1 VEARS
6 SWIPSGD
13 RRSLP
18 GTQAWSIAPAF
29 ALRFEA
35 RERPHNRGDVG
46 GDRVEAPSW
55 KIWTRLS
62 DDCNSY
68 VNATD
73 KLHTDKILTTIALT
87 MLNSEDAARRDMG
100 SSPFEE
106 VGQRPRGS
114 LMNTSS
120 LSTLPRFAAAGVFVG
135 AMALSS
141 PSQAA
146 AVDLLFE
153 FRLDGMSTGT
163 CAGIACPTPLGTVT
177 VTGDTT
183 GSLDFS
189 VALAP
194 DVNFSAGDSFW
205 FDLSAGGNTITF
217 ALEAPTSGWVTPFST
232 GSFTP
237 APGAD
242 FPGPYADLVRCT
254 AAGNICG
261 TELNFTASGADATDP
276 FVIAAPPAV
285 VPPVAPPA
293 PTTPA
298 PQSHQPLKSPQFHRA
313 G

>member
-1 VEARS
+1 M
-6 SWIPSGD
+6 
-13 RRSLP
+13 
-18 GTQAWSIAPAF
+18 
-29 ALRFEA
+29 
-35 RERPHNRGDVG
+35 
-46 GDRVEAPSW
+46 
-55 KIWTRLS
+55 
-62 DDCNSY
+62 
-68 VNATD
+68 NA
-73 KLHTDKILTTIALT
+73 
-87 MLNSEDAARRDMG
+87 
-100 SSPFEE
+100 
-106 VGQRPRGS
+106 
-114 LMNTSS
+114 SS

-135 AMALSS
+135 AMAVSS
-141 PSQAA
+141 LGQAA
-146 AVDLLFE
+146 TVDLLFE

-205 FDLSAGGNTITF
+205 FDLSAGGNAITF
-217 ALEAPTSGWVTPFST
+217 ALDAPTSGWVTPFST

-276 FVIAAPPAV
+276 FVIGAPPSAGNFV
-285 VPPVAPPA
+285 DLPVAFVGNLSIA
-293 PTTPA
+293 PHTALCPDTACTGLVQA
-298 PQSHQPLKSPQFHRA
+298 PEPSTWAMLVLLLKLRGARFPRLSQAGCSAAWLKSQSA
-313 G
+313 IG